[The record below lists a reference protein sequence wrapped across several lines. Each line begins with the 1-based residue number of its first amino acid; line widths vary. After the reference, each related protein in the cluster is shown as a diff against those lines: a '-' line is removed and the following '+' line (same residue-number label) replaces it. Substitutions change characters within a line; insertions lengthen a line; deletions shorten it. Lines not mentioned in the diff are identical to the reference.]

1 MICLRVPA
9 SIFLF
14 CSTATCFNASTW
26 RYLASTVG
34 LLMTTSVSPC
44 FTHWPSST
52 RKVSMRPGSLPLMRI
67 SVASACPCK
76 TRGWWRMA
84 IIPMTV
90 KSATAT
96 STTMNAI
103 LKVLPFLDSEFS
115 ISYYYFIGYSVH
127 SISISFLLFSVMGR
141 EVTFFMLPN
150 CSGIPHSA
158 SRFISVTSYS

>member
-1 MICLRVPA
+1 
-9 SIFLF
+9 
-14 CSTATCFNASTW
+14 
-26 RYLASTVG
+26 
-34 LLMTTSVSPC
+34 
-44 FTHWPSST
+44 
-52 RKVSMRPGSLPLMRI
+52 
-67 SVASACPCK
+67 
-76 TRGWWRMA
+76 MA

-115 ISYYYFIGYSVH
+115 ISYYCFIGYSVH

-141 EVTFFMLPN
+141 EVTSFMLPN